1 VADLLLGIDVG
12 STTSKA
18 VLCRPDGVVLAEA
31 RRGHSIEVPR
41 PGWAEM
47 DADSVWWSEVCS
59 ISQELNGKVPR
70 GDSVGAVAISAL
82 GPCLV
87 PVDRA
92 GRPLRPAILYGVDT
106 RSGPQIAELE
116 RRYGRESIRELCG
129 NRLSSQS
136 LGPKILW
143 FRENQRQLAAQ
154 TAQFLTAASY
164 LAFRLTGEVAID
176 RHTAS
181 HCGPLVDFGALRWT
195 DRFAEAIATA
205 EQLPP
210 IRSTTEILGAVTAAA
225 SRETGLPAGTPVV
238 VGGADTMAEAISA
251 GVVRPGDL
259 MVMYGS
265 SGFLFLV
272 TGERFDHPDLW
283 ATAGGFDGQYG
294 LAGGPAT
301 AGSATAWFCD
311 TLARELT
318 EAREL
323 RGVSAFAVLAQEA
336 ARSPAGARGLLFLP
350 YLSGE
355 RTPLFDPDARGV
367 MTGLTLVHSR
377 ADAYRALLE
386 GVAFA
391 IRHNLEVIR
400 ETGAPIHRAVAVG
413 GGTLN
418 RLWLQI
424 VSDVLGI
431 AQMLPEQAIGAAY
444 GDAFLA
450 GLATGVI
457 PDASAL
463 EGQWVRI
470 ASVVEP
476 DPAASAAYQ
485 PIFEAF
491 RALYAET
498 RDTVHAL
505 ARSGET

>member
-1 VADLLLGIDVG
+1 MADLLLGIDVG

-18 VLCRPDGVVLAEA
+18 VLCRPDGAVLAEA
-31 RRGHSIEVPR
+31 RRSHSIEVPR
-41 PGWAEM
+41 SGWAEM
-47 DADSVWWSEVCS
+47 DADGVWWSEVCS
-59 ISQELNGKVPR
+59 ISRELNGKVPQ
-70 GDSVGAVAISAL
+70 GDRISAVAVSAL

-87 PVDRA
+87 PVDKF
-92 GRPLRPAILYGVDT
+92 GWPLRPAILYGVDT
-106 RSGPQIAELE
+106 RSGPQIEELE

-143 FRENQRQLAAQ
+143 FRENELHLAAR
-154 TAQFLTAASY
+154 TTRFLTASSY
-164 LAFRLTGEVAID
+164 LAFRLTGVVAID

-181 HCGPLVDFGALRWT
+181 HCGPLIDFGAMRWT
-195 DRFAEAIATA
+195 DRFAEGIATA

-210 IRSTTEILGAVTAAA
+210 VRPTTEILGAVTAAA
-225 SRETGLPAGTPVV
+225 SRETGLHAGTPVA
-238 VGGADTMAEAISA
+238 VGGADAMAEAISV

-272 TGERFDHPDLW
+272 TGKRFDHPDLW
-283 ATAGGFDGQYG
+283 ATAGGFEGQYG
-294 LAGGPAT
+294 LAGGLAT
-301 AGSATAWFCD
+301 GGLATAWFRD

-323 RGVSAFAVLAQEA
+323 GGLSAFAVLAEEA

-355 RTPLFDPDARGV
+355 RTPLFDPEARGV
-367 MTGLTLVHSR
+367 MTGLTLTHSR

-391 IRHNLEVIR
+391 IRHNLEVMR

-424 VSDVLGI
+424 VSDVLGV

-457 PDASAL
+457 PDASL
-463 EGQWVRI
+463 LDGQWVRI

-505 ARSGET
+505 ARSSEV